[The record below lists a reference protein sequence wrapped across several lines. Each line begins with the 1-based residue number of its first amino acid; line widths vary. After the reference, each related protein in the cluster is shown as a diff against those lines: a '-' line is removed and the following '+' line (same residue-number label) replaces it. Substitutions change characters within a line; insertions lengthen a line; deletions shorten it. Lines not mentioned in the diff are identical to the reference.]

1 MTVGPYKNMP
11 EHFQILDDVQKEL
24 NGQIALDIAEK
35 LAKDHVDWFLRA
47 VGPLLIMNFIHGYKH
62 GKEDK

>member
-1 MTVGPYKNMP
+1 MTSSYENMP
-11 EHFQILDDVQKEL
+11 EHLLDDVQKEL
-24 NGQIALDIAEK
+24 NDQLDIAEK

-47 VGPLLIMNFIHGYKH
+47 VRPLLIMNFIHGYKH